1 MDHDLVF
8 VDEFDALAIEVK
20 GSKCAPVLSA
30 DEKYPAKTHARKVAK
45 ELNVQSGL
53 LYLPGLPTQHYE
65 DSDMGPAF
73 RQRRYF
79 FYLTGSTVPD
89 AAVTYDIA
97 TDNLILWVP
106 YREPRQELYYG
117 KIPSKEECLAKSDID
132 DCRYVASIERFISKH
147 LSNTG
152 AVLYLLHDT
161 QTPHLEHHRGRITL
175 NTQALLPAMDRAR
188 VVKTPYEVRQIRKAS
203 AVSSAAHK
211 LVLARLRNFRSEADV
226 EATYLASCISNGSQQ
241 QAYAVIAGSGPNAA
255 TLHYDAN
262 NESLEGRQVIVF
274 DAGAEWNCYASDI
287 TRTLPIGGSFTPEA
301 SQIYAIVD
309 AMQRAAIQ
317 KVKPGVPYRELH
329 LTAQMAAVTGLLRLG
344 ILSGGSAREIFASGV
359 VSALFPHGL
368 GHHVGLEVHDVLS
381 DRLMGHGPSSLRKI
395 GKRTLIPPEFCAAM
409 IRNGS
414 DGKHT
419 WDEVGK
425 LAENMIVTIE
435 PGIYFNRE
443 YIKAF
448 AEDEPTRA
456 KFINFGVLE
465 RYWAV
470 GGVRIEDMIL
480 VKSDGYEII
489 SSAPKGEEALRI
501 INSR

>member
-20 GSKCAPVLSA
+20 GSKCEPMLSS
-30 DEKYPAKTHARKVAK
+30 DEKYPAKVHARKVAK

-53 LYLPGLPTQHYE
+53 LYLPGLPTQLYE

-117 KIPSKEECLAKSDID
+117 KVPSKEECLAKSDLD
-132 DCRYVASIERFISKH
+132 DCRYVASIERFLSKH
-147 LSNTG
+147 LSNKG
-152 AVLYLLHDT
+152 AVLYVLHDT
-161 QTPHLEHHRGRITL
+161 QIPHLDHPRGTITL

-188 VVKTPYEVRQIRKAS
+188 VVKTPYEVRQIRKAC

-211 LVLARLRNFRSEADV
+211 LVLSRLRNFRSEADV
-226 EATYLASCISNGSQQ
+226 EATYLASCIANGSKQ

-274 DAGAEWNCYASDI
+274 DAGAEWNCYGSDI
-287 TRTLPIGGSFTPEA
+287 TRTLPIGGSFTPAA
-301 SQIYAIVD
+301 SEIYAIVD
-309 AMQRAAIQ
+309 SMQRAAIQ
-317 KVKPGVPYRELH
+317 KVKPGVAYRELH
-329 LTAQMAAVTGLLRLG
+329 VTAQLVAVTGLIRLG
-344 ILSGGSAREIFASGV
+344 ILSGGSAREIFTSGV

-381 DRLMGHGPSSLRKI
+381 DRLMGHGPSSLRKT
-395 GKRTLIPPEFCAAM
+395 GKRTLIPAEFCAAM
-409 IRNGS
+409 IRNMSG
-414 DGKHT
+414 GENR
-419 WDEVGK
+419 WDEAGK
-425 LAENMIVTIE
+425 LAENMVVTIE

-448 AEDEPTRA
+448 AEDEPARA

-489 SSAPKGEEALRI
+489 SSAPKGAEALRI
-501 INSR
+501 ING